1 MQTKNNS
8 IYEYISNFPENIQN
22 ILTEIRTIIQEI
34 APDATEKISYGI
46 PTFYLNDNLV
56 HFAAYKN
63 HIGFYPGAS
72 GIEKFQKE
80 ISIYKNSK
88 GTIQFPLNE
97 DLPIDLIKKI
107 VAFRIN
113 ENKKMTLSLET
124 PALLFSATSL
134 ILLAYTNR
142 FLTIAQIVRGL
153 KKNYDD
159 NQNKSILLEIKNLNL
174 RLTLIRYMQLFGV
187 MCLFL
192 SVFAMLLL
200 YINQSTI
207 GIYIFGASLL
217 SLLISLGISFWEIS
231 ISVNALRVHL
241 KDLSEDIE

>member
-1 MQTKNNS
+1 
-8 IYEYISNFPENIQN
+8 
-22 ILTEIRTIIQEI
+22 
-34 APDATEKISYGI
+34 
-46 PTFYLNDNLV
+46 
-56 HFAAYKN
+56 
-63 HIGFYPGAS
+63 
-72 GIEKFQKE
+72 
-80 ISIYKNSK
+80 
-88 GTIQFPLNE
+88 
-97 DLPIDLIKKI
+97 
-107 VAFRIN
+107 
-113 ENKKMTLSLET
+113 MTLSLET

-142 FLTIAQIVRGL
+142 FLTIAQIVRSL
-153 KKNYDD
+153 KKNYED
-159 NQNKSILLEIKNLNL
+159 NHNKSILLEIKNLNL

-200 YINQSTI
+200 YVSQETI

-241 KDLSEDIE
+241 KDLSEDVE